1 MFTKNE
7 NFQETTAEI
16 EENLGLVRLCAQRF
30 LGRGIEYDDLYS
42 AGCIGLVKASK
53 AFDETRGV
61 RFSTYAVPVIL
72 GEIKRL
78 FRDGGSVKISRV
90 IKQRSSQIAKATKE
104 YQDKFG
110 ITPTIA
116 TLCKMTGLSQSDIC
130 EAIASTNPTVSLT
143 AGAGSTEQ
151 GKNSQTAELTL
162 PTPPPDDEIINNL
175 AISQALKALPEQD
188 RAIIY
193 LRFYKNLTQSQT
205 AKALGTTQV
214 QISRKEKKILAL
226 LREQLV

>member
-30 LGRGIEYDDLYS
+30 SGRGIEYDDLYS

-104 YQDKFG
+104 YQDKYG

-116 TLCKMTGLSQSDIC
+116 TLSEMTSLSQSDIC

-143 AGAGSTEQ
+143 AGNGDQNAKEQ
-151 GKNSQTAELTL
+151 TELTL

-175 AISQALKALPEQD
+175 AISQALKTLPEQD

>member
-7 NFQETTAEI
+7 NFQKTTAEI

-90 IKQRSSQIAKATKE
+90 IKQRASQIAKATKE

-116 TLCKMTGLSQSDIC
+116 TLCELTSLSQSDIC
-130 EAIASTNPTVSLT
+130 EAIACTNPTVSLT
-143 AGAGSTEQ
+143 AD
-151 GKNSQTAELTL
+151 KNDGEIKELNL
-162 PTPPPDDEIINNL
+162 PSPPPDDEIINNL
-175 AISQALKALPEQD
+175 AISQALKTLPEQD

-205 AKALGTTQV
+205 AKILSTTQV
-214 QISRKEKKILAL
+214 QISRKEKKILTI